1 MSTFRATHGTTGE
14 VVVYDAAAPQPAH
27 QSAPWTLEQLIEAGP
42 SPDDPI
48 DTRRYGGRRLLSKVE
63 FIALFSDAEY
73 AGILATAKQSVAIE
87 GWIKKLDYA
96 TPDAYGHAV
105 DLDSAN
111 MQAGV
116 RALETAGLLAA
127 GRAAEVLNG

>member
-1 MSTFRATHGTTGE
+1 MSTFRATNQDTGE
-14 VVVYDAAAPQPAH
+14 VVEYAAAAPQPAH
-27 QSAPWTLEQLIEAGP
+27 QAAPWTVEQLVSLAP
-42 SPDDPI
+42 NPADPV
-48 DTRRYGGRRLLSKVE
+48 DTRRYGGRRMLSKVE
-63 FIALFSDAEY
+63 LIALFSDTEY
-73 AGILATAKQSVAIE
+73 AGILIAAKQSAAIE

-111 MQAGV
+111 MQAGI
-116 RALETAGLLAA
+116 RALETAELLAA